1 MKIKNIIKH
10 LSFVII
16 FLIILPTVYS
26 QTDTKK
32 NITILLS
39 IPGGCR
45 SHIINIDQ
53 KGELKYF
60 IGENIDL
67 KNFIY
72 DSISINTDYKIK
84 IKQLKEDDRLR
95 IEKIT
100 SQISKNEDSNFTI
113 LKDTWQYFIFIDN
126 NEFFKGFDEDLNSFP
141 NEIQSL
147 LKLSFDKIKKY
158 NLPGMS

>member
-1 MKIKNIIKH
+1 MKIKNTLKL
-10 LSFVII
+10 LSFVIF
-16 FLIILPTVYS
+16 FLIIIPTYYS
-26 QTDTKK
+26 QSDTKK

-39 IPGGCR
+39 VPGGCR
-45 SHIINIDQ
+45 SHIININL

-84 IKQLKEDDRLR
+84 IKQLKEVDRLK

-100 SQISKNEDSNFTI
+100 SQISKNEDSNSTT
-113 LKDTWQYFIFIDN
+113 LKDAWQYFIFIDN
-126 NEFFKGFDEDLNSFP
+126 NEFFNGFDEDLKSFP

-147 LKLSFDKIKKY
+147 LKLTFDKIKKY